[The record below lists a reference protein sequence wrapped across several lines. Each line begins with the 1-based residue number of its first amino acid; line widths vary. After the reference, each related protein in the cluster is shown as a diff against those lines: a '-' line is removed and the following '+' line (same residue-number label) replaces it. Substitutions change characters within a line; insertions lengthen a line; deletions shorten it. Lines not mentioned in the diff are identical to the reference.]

1 MILAPRKLVVSF
13 QKLSGV
19 LLLKEKDLTIAPR
32 EIDSVVRQ
40 TYLPLAALTSSFFTQ
55 HCLLMSDYLQQFE
68 IKAATKM
75 VNFKDV
81 KKGDY
86 LEMAAYS
93 IDLRQK
99 ILIAW
104 QNKQGT

>member
-1 MILAPRKLVVSF
+1 
-13 QKLSGV
+13 
-19 LLLKEKDLTIAPR
+19 
-32 EIDSVVRQ
+32 
-40 TYLPLAALTSSFFTQ
+40 
-55 HCLLMSDYLQQFE
+55 
-68 IKAATKM
+68 M

-104 QNKQGT
+104 QNKEGRQRELAKRFKVSLSFLRDFLRRYRETAQIAARTLLRRSPLEA